1 MEKWK
6 CSICNY
12 VYDPSAGDPEGGI
25 PAGTPFEGL
34 PDDWLCPICGA
45 TKDNFEKI
53 T

>member
-12 VYDPSAGDPEGGI
+12 VYDPLVGDPDMGI
-25 PAGTPFEGL
+25 PAGTPFETL
-34 PDDWLCPICGA
+34 PDDWLCPVCGA
-45 TKDNFEKI
+45 SKDVFEKI